1 MNNENIRKPEK
12 YIGAVS
18 AILCVIFTIWFFG
31 AFGAYMSN
39 VPQWENIEQFIESI
53 DMTLYVLWVV
63 PCLLLAVT
71 YVIFISTIYHTSNEK
86 HKLWGLLGMVFGV
99 MYGVVLG
106 ANYFVLL
113 TGIKSG
119 ITAGNTEGLSWF
131 LVGSPN
137 SITSSL
143 EGIGYGLMGLSMLFA
158 GFSFGKAKME
168 VIIKFIFILNGVA
181 GFIGVVLGVLGSELA
196 TYISLG
202 IWGITFPIALIL
214 TAIRFFNI

>member
-1 MNNENIRKPEK
+1 
-12 YIGAVS
+12 
-18 AILCVIFTIWFFG
+18 
-31 AFGAYMSN
+31 
-39 VPQWENIEQFIESI
+39 
-53 DMTLYVLWVV
+53 
-63 PCLLLAVT
+63 
-71 YVIFISTIYHTSNEK
+71 
-86 HKLWGLLGMVFGV
+86 MVFGI

-113 TGIKSG
+113 TSIKSG

-168 VIIKFIFILNGVA
+168 VIIKLIFILNGFA
-181 GFIGVVLGVLGSELA
+181 GFVGVVLGVLGSELA

-214 TAIRFFNI
+214 SAIRFIKI